1 MSAML
6 VDRDLKGFAD
16 ALAAK
21 EPVPGGG
28 GAAAYAG
35 ALGVAL
41 GSMVANFTLGKRRYA
56 AYEDDLRRILAQAED
71 LRAHLVSLVDEDAA
85 AFAPLAHAYGIP
97 KSDPSRDE
105 ALEAAAKAACDAP
118 LKTMEQVCRAI
129 ALLEELGEKGSG
141 LLISDVGA
149 GALLS
154 RAALEAASLS
164 IFVNTRSLKDRA
176 YAEAVEA
183 RCDEMLG
190 TWCPRAEA
198 LAAKV
203 MGRIREEG

>member
-1 MSAML
+1 ML

-56 AYEDDLRRILAQAED
+56 AYEDDLRRILTQAAD
-71 LRAHLVSLVDEDAA
+71 LRARLVSLVDEDAA

-105 ALEAAAKAACDAP
+105 ALEVAAKAACDVP
-118 LKTMEQVCRAI
+118 LKTMEQVCR
-129 ALLEELGEKGSG
+129 G
-141 LLISDVGA
+141 
-149 GALLS
+149 
-154 RAALEAASLS
+154 RARLHV
-164 IFVNTRSLKDRA
+164 FVNTRSLKDRA